1 MVAEYYTSSCPS
13 AVKNL
18 YLPMALRI
26 STILFLFFSL
36 LACASQPA
44 TITTTAP
51 AAAAQEAALAK
62 LSWKKILKAAQAAE
76 AAGETSKAAALYRA
90 VWDKNPKKVAYLHTS
105 AELYANMND
114 YRRAA
119 DAYQFLLPY
128 SDAYPLAGLKL
139 GRLLKQDGQYD
150 RAQRSL
156 ARFLEG
162 YNESDRPIIEEL
174 VAVELAGTELAQQQ
188 AGRSGGLT
196 ITRPTKGIN
205 SEADEYSPI
214 PVDLGQLYFSS
225 NRGGQG
231 RLYESRQQGRDWSNA
246 SAPQGFPI
254 IAEGQYGGGSI
265 SPDGQR
271 FYFTICSGLPDKD
284 ANTRC
289 EIFLSQRNGSGW
301 SQPTA
306 LPEYINSNGTNNLDP
321 HAAIINGREILYFS
335 SNREGGRGGLDIWYV
350 ARNLGLTSGDF
361 SYPTNLGP
369 TINTL
374 ADERSAYYHNEELAL
389 YFSSNGH
396 PSLGGMDIFKASG
409 QEINWARPENLGIP
423 INSPANDFGF
433 VVDRKG
439 DGNAYLSSNRPF
451 GGIKNNTTETDIF
464 QVNLQAGM
472 IRLKATAY
480 DNQAGVQL
488 DNILVTLYQ
497 IYPDGAEER
506 LVQKNFPSGTYLFE
520 LIPNQR
526 FRVEVSKAG
535 YQAANYTFTTN
546 QEGVT
551 TYGQPLF
558 LLPAATKAPDATNTT
573 NYPDPGTTTPTYPS
587 AGSYPSTDPPSVP
600 NSDSSPSPTTG
611 QPALD
616 QRPSGRYYK
625 IQISAVQNFDPNAG
639 QYQAI
644 SAFGDITTE
653 DISSSSLQR
662 VMVGPYTSDN
672 SARQALS
679 EIQRNGFPAAFV
691 VRYDDGV
698 RYGRINL

>member
-1 MVAEYYTSSCPS
+1 
-13 AVKNL
+13 
-18 YLPMALRI
+18 MAIRI
-26 STILFLFFSL
+26 STILFLLSFL
-36 LACASQPA
+36 LACASRPG
-44 TITTTAP
+44 TNTPTAP
-51 AAAAQEAALAK
+51 SKVEDAAVAQ

-76 AAGETSKAAALYRA
+76 AAGETSSAAALYRA

-105 AELYANMND
+105 ADLYAGIKD
-114 YRRAA
+114 YRNAA

-174 VAVELAGTELAQQQ
+174 VAVELAGIELAQQQ
-188 AGRSGGLT
+188 AGRSGALS
-196 ITRPTKGIN
+196 ITRPGDGIN

-214 PVDLGQLYFSS
+214 PVDLGQVYFSS
-225 NRGGQG
+225 SRGGQG
-231 RLYESRQQGRDWSNA
+231 RLYESRQQGREWSKA
-246 SAPQGFPI
+246 SAPQGFPV

-271 FYFTICSGLPDKD
+271 FYFTICSGLPAKD
-284 ANTRC
+284 ADARC
-289 EIFLSQRNGSGW
+289 EIFLSQRSGSGW

-306 LPEYINSNGTNNLDP
+306 LPEYINSSGTNNLDP
-321 HAAIINGREILYFS
+321 HAAVINGREILYFS

-350 ARNLGLTSGDF
+350 ARNLGLSSGDF

-369 TINTL
+369 AINTI
-374 ADERSAYYHNEELAL
+374 ADERSAYYDNEALAL

-396 PSLGGMDIFKASG
+396 PSLGGLDVFKASG

-423 INSPANDFGF
+423 INSPADDYGF

-451 GGIKNNTTETDIF
+451 GGVKNNTTETDIF
-464 QVNLQAGM
+464 QINLQAGT

-480 DNQAGVQL
+480 DNQAGLQL

-497 IYPDGAEER
+497 IYPDGTEER

-526 FRVEVSKAG
+526 FRVEVNKAG
-535 YQAANYTFTTN
+535 YQAANYTFTTD
-546 QEGVT
+546 QEGVS

-558 LLPAATKAPDATNTT
+558 LLTATTDAPPPTNTPD
-573 NYPDPGTTTPTYPS
+573 YPDPGTARPSYPA
-587 AGSYPSTDPPSVP
+587 AGSYPNTKPGNTP
-600 NSDSSPSPTTG
+600 NSDLPPSPATT
-611 QPALD
+611 QAD
-616 QRPSGRYYK
+616 AAQNPSGRYYK
-625 IQISAVQNFDPNAG
+625 IQISAVQEFDPNAG
-639 QYQAI
+639 QYQAVR
-644 SAFGDITTE
+644 AFGDLAAE
-653 DISSSSLQR
+653 DIPGSNLSR
-662 VMVGPYTSDN
+662 VTIGTYTSDN
-672 SARQALS
+672 AARQALDD
-679 EIQRNGFPAAFV
+679 IQRNGFPAAFV

-698 RYGRINL
+698 RYGRVNL